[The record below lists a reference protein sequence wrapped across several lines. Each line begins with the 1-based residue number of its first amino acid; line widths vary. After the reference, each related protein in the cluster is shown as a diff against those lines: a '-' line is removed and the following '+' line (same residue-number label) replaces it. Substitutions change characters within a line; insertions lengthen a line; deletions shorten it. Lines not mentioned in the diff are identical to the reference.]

1 MRIGLLAG
9 ESSGDNL
16 GAGLMQSLMLQSPQV
31 EFIGVGGERMMAQG
45 LKSLAAMQVLSVNGF
60 FEPIMRLPQLIKL
73 IRQLIREFT
82 QADID
87 VFVGIDF
94 NVFNFLL
101 EAALR
106 KRGIKTVHYVSPS
119 VYAWRAGRTKRVAK
133 CADVILCL
141 FPFEPKFYAG
151 LAVRAEFVGHP
162 LADTIETDAGNAAG
176 RRLARQALGLPTD
189 ANVLAI
195 LPGSRR
201 GEIDLMMADFLGA
214 AEIFCASHDNTIVV
228 IPCIRVELKR
238 DIEQYVKAVPGL
250 IVRIHDG
257 DARQPLQACDVAL
270 IKSGTSTLEAT
281 LLHRPMVVSYR
292 LGKWTYLLV
301 KRLLRTRY
309 VALPNILAN
318 QQLVPELL
326 QDDATATRLG
336 AALIEQFAAAQSDT
350 DFTKPFVQLHQQLRQ
365 GANTKAAAAVLGLMQ
380 NTHDR

>member
-16 GAGLMQSLMLQSPQV
+16 GAGLMQSLTLQSPEV

-45 LKSLAAMQVLSVNGF
+45 LKSLAAMQILSVNGF
-60 FEPIMRLPQLIKL
+60 VEPIMRLPQLIKL

-106 KRGIKTVHYVSPS
+106 KRGIKTIHYVSPS

-151 LAVRAEFVGHP
+151 LAVRAEYVGHP
-162 LADTIETDAGNAAG
+162 LADTIETDAGNAEG
-176 RRLARQALGLPTD
+176 RAMARQALGLPTD

-201 GEIDLMMADFLGA
+201 GEIKLMMADFLGA

-228 IPCIRVELKR
+228 IPCIRAELKS
-238 DIEQYVKAVPGL
+238 DIEQYMQAVPGL
-250 IVRIHDG
+250 TVRIHDG

-301 KRLLRTRY
+301 KGLLRTRY

-326 QDDATATRLG
+326 QDDATAPRLG
-336 AALIEQFAAAQSDT
+336 AALIEQFAAAQSET